1 MMDNPIYLDYNA
13 TTPIDSRVLEMIE
26 PLFSSKFGNAAS
38 SSHQYGH
45 DAKRLV
51 ERSRMQLANGLGC
64 KSNEVIFT
72 SGATEAI
79 NMAIKGIVSATHKEK
94 KHIVTIKTEH
104 KAVLDSC
111 DHVAKNG
118 VEVDYISV
126 DDNGQ
131 VSTSDI
137 EAAIRPETILVI
149 AMHGNNE
156 IGNILDIDIVSSLC
170 NDMNVIFH
178 SDTVQTIGHY
188 NFDLDKLGAHAII
201 GSAHKL
207 HGPKGV
213 GFLYLNNSQKISPFI
228 HGGSQERN
236 MRGGT
241 ENVYGIVG
249 LAEALELADSNLE
262 NHKKYILELK
272 QRMINGLKSKIK
284 NIKFNGES
292 ANLNNSLYTILNVA
306 IPDIEDQQ
314 MFLFNLD
321 INNISASAGSAC
333 TSGSDAGSHVLQ
345 EIQHHKKH
353 VSVRFSFSKNNTI
366 DEVDYVIDKI
376 IEIKNL

>member
-1 MMDNPIYLDYNA
+1 MNVYFDNAA
-13 TTPIDSRVLEMIE
+13 TTPLDNFVLEKML
-26 PLFSSKFGNAAS
+26 PYMGNNFGNPS
-38 SSHQYGH
+38 SLHQKGRKVKS
-45 DAKRLV
+45 AIEKS
-51 ERSRMQLANGLGC
+51 RSKVADILNCDPG
-64 KSNEVIFT
+64 EIFFT
-72 SGATEAI
+72 SGGTEADNTFLI
-79 NMAIKGIVSATHKEK
+79 NIVLEKNIDTFITTKIEHLAVLHCAEYLKQIKNINIEYLKTDEKGSIDMSDLENKLK
-94 KHIVTIKTEH
+94 KHSNS
-104 KAVLDSC
+104 L
-111 DHVAKNG
+111 
-118 VEVDYISV
+118 
-126 DDNGQ
+126 
-131 VSTSDI
+131 VS
-137 EAAIRPETILVI
+137 L
-149 AMHGNNE
+149 MHGNNE

-188 NFDLDKLGAHAII
+188 NFDLDKLGAHAIV

-262 NHKKYILELK
+262 NDKKYILELK

-292 ANLNNSLYTILNVA
+292 ANLNNSLYTVLNVA

-321 INNISASAGSAC
+321 INNISASSGSAC

-345 EIQHHKKH
+345 EIQNHKKH

-366 DEVDYVIDKI
+366 DEVDYVVDKI
-376 IEIKNL
+376 MEIKNL